1 MRMLIALAATTV
13 AALTLA
19 CGGDDEES
27 TVEVSLDEW
36 SVTASPSS
44 ASSGSVT
51 FTVSNDGDEPHEFLV
66 IRSDLAPGALPVDE
80 NGKVIEDDVDAVD
93 EIEAFSSGTTEELKL
108 DLDAGN
114 YVLICNIIEF
124 PPGEDPESH
133 YQNGMRTA
141 FTVE

>member
-66 IRSDLAPGALPVDE
+66 IRSDLAPDALRSLLTVDSAGWQAEIGAIAEFFDRFGERMLQALLDE
-80 NGKVIEDDVDAVD
+80 
-93 EIEAFSSGTTEELKL
+93 
-108 DLDAGN
+108 
-114 YVLICNIIEF
+114 
-124 PPGEDPESH
+124 
-133 YQNGMRTA
+133 
-141 FTVE
+141 VERIRREV